1 MKSKQEEPKLFSVK
15 IIRREDGYVINDMC
29 SYWELHEGFLLLVRP
44 DGSRAKYDLGAYG
57 IAGGVHNGIKRVK

>member
-29 SYWELHEGFLLLVRP
+29 SYWELREGFLLLVRP
-44 DGSRAKYDLGAYG
+44 DGSTAKYDLGAYG
-57 IAGGVHNGIKRVK
+57 IAGGIHNGIKRVK

>member
-29 SYWELHEGFLLLVRP
+29 SYWELREDFLLLVHP

-57 IAGGVHNGIKRVK
+57 IAGGVHKWY